1 LKFKEHESEREQ
13 WKNENEKMRIG
24 AGNQKREVDKKEVGR
39 RNDELEKMRKEIG
52 EIGGSGHF
60 WGNDKGIYEG
70 GVRDEMREEALK
82 KVIGL
87 LAAGE
92 KKINLK
98 EREFRAFLSDKKRK
112 ETQKKFWDC
121 HNWEVAEAGWTIQ
134 FKTADEALG
143 GDGKYFYLWISNK
156 GKN

>member
-1 LKFKEHESEREQ
+1 
-13 WKNENEKMRIG
+13 MRIG
-24 AGNQKREVDKKEVGR
+24 AGNQERAIEKKEVGR
-39 RNDELEKMRKEIG
+39 KNDELEKMRKELG

-60 WGNDKGIYEG
+60 WGNDKWIGADGE
-70 GVRDEMREEALK
+70 RDEMGEEELK

-98 EREFRAFLSDKKRK
+98 EREFRTFLSDKKRK
-112 ETQKKFWDC
+112 ETQKKFWLE
-121 HNWEVAEAGWTIQ
+121 HNLEVAESGWTIK
-134 FKTADEALG
+134 FKTASKYYG
-143 GDGKYFYLWISNK
+143 GDGNFYLWISNK